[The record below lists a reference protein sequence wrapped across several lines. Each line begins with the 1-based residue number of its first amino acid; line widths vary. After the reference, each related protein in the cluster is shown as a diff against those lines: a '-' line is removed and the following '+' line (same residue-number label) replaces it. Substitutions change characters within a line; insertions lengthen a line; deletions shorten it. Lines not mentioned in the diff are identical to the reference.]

1 MSLIIFDGGSYAGE
15 RVAIR
20 TGAIVGVVSDKTED
34 GSFRSV
40 IMFRSGDN
48 DHRAVVT
55 HSVEEVVAAV
65 NKTSEF
71 F

>member
-1 MSLIIFDGGSYAGE
+1 MSLIIFDGGTYQGE

-20 TGAIVGVVSDKTED
+20 ANAIVGIVSDKTED
-34 GSFRSV
+34 GSIRTV